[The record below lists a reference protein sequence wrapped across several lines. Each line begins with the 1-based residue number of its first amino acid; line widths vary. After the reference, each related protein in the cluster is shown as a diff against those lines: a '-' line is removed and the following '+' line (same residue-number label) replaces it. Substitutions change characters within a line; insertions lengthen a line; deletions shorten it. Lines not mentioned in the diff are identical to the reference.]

1 MTNTLSV
8 YDKQHSLICSTQ
20 FLNNLFGKH
29 WEMKHFDSPVQ
40 LKTPNFLYYLGNTG
54 QNRGS
59 WNMRILGN
67 SWFKIN
73 ECFNY
78 ILLSS
83 SSAQVC
89 GTGVLLG
96 LDFCFVATSRNAFST
111 GANCLQ
117 PVDTISSDLV
127 ISAEKCS
134 TKLHPN
140 KSAPP
145 AGGLWLAEKE
155 ATAASTKM

>member
-1 MTNTLSV
+1 
-8 YDKQHSLICSTQ
+8 
-20 FLNNLFGKH
+20 
-29 WEMKHFDSPVQ
+29 
-40 LKTPNFLYYLGNTG
+40 
-54 QNRGS
+54 
-59 WNMRILGN
+59 MRILGN
-67 SWFKIN
+67 SGFKIN

-111 GANCLQ
+111 GANYLQ

-145 AGGLWLAEKE
+145 AGELGLAEKE
-155 ATAASTKM
+155 ATAASTKMQMTSGFMLQLVAAVSALVPSRKTCILFNSPFLVNILRILALTLARQEVSCY